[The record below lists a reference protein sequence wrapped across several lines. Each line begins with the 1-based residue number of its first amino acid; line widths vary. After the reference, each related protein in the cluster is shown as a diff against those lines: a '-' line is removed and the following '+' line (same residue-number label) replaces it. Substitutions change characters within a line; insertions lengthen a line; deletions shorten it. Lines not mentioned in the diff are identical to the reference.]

1 MLSSAARAV
10 GGRARVAAR
19 RGRGI
24 YSSSPAARALV
35 GLHGTDDNDADESR
49 RQKGAAVRSLA
60 TLAERPHSTGGSS
73 VRSGSRSTRSSA
85 FLQQSSGF
93 HTTSRREVLPYV
105 ILGAGV
111 AYLFAKTIIDYRARK
126 EAGLTGD
133 GASDDDSDDEWDEDI
148 DGPRPAA
155 KRKKKTVKISD
166 ISGIAGL
173 DLGSVYSRVGVAVP
187 EEAEVDADDD
197 DYFSDEDDGTPKSW
211 SVRVVENA
219 EGSRSTVSLVGLQP
233 GEDKFVVG
241 AKAANLIGSNFWASH
256 SLLGLTIKDPAAKYF
271 MKHFGCEDRIL
282 SGIGGT
288 MQVQVSSTP
297 EDGGRGSP
305 EMLTAQSIAHLR
317 DVATQHIEGEG
328 SECSHMLVAV
338 PEEQWR
344 NEKAAAAYDLALKQ
358 AGAQSLGVERQ
369 ALCALHGVDREQ
381 QYLMTTSD
389 TDWWEEGRLVAICD
403 VGRSVEVALLRLGD
417 PETRDAE
424 VLAVES
430 GTPFVGGQSLD
441 KVIIDQLLA
450 DFEKE
455 NNGMDLRSDQMT
467 FERVAEAV
475 NTAKHEL
482 STKLTADI
490 NLPYISADATG
501 PKHMNATLKRSQFE
515 RDTDAVMR
523 DILAPCEKV
532 FNEIGEDANGSAS
545 GLAVAVVG
553 GCARSESLVGDVRKV
568 FEKASSGKL
577 EGGVTLMKLEMPEE
591 AVVNGAAALAAKRA
605 GWA

>member
-1 MLSSAARAV
+1 MTTLVARPSISGGSPVSGSSRSIS
-10 GGRARVAAR
+10 RSIS
-19 RGRGI
+19 RGI
-24 YSSSPAARALV
+24 GRRTSRSGPGSR
-35 GLHGTDDNDADESR
+35 NSR
-49 RQKGAAVRSLA
+49 RNTGLQHS
-60 TLAERPHSTGGSS
+60 AE
-73 VRSGSRSTRSSA
+73 
-85 FLQQSSGF
+85 F
-93 HTTSRREVLPYV
+93 HATSRQEVLPYIV
-105 ILGAGV
+105 LGAGV
-111 AYLFAKTIIDYRARK
+111 TYLFAKTIINYRKRK

-133 GASDDDSDDEWDEDI
+133 GDEEDDSDEDWDEDI

-155 KRKKKTVKISD
+155 KRKKKAVKLSD

-173 DLGSVYSRVGVAVP
+173 DLGSVYSRVGVAMP
-187 EEAEVDADDD
+187 EEAEDDEDDD
-197 DYFSDEDDGTPKSW
+197 DYFSDEDDGTPKAW

-233 GEDKFVVG
+233 GEDDFVVG

-256 SLLGLTIKDPAAKYF
+256 CLLGLTAKDPAAERF
-271 MKHFGCEDRIL
+271 MEHFGCGDRIL

-288 MQVQVSSTP
+288 MQVQVSGTP

-317 DVATQHIEGEG
+317 GVATQHIEGEG
-328 SECSHMLVAV
+328 NECSHMLVAV
-338 PEEQWR
+338 PEEQWQ
-344 NEKAAAAYDLALKQ
+344 NEKAAAAYEMALKQ

-369 ALCALHGVDREQ
+369 ALCAVHGVDREQ
-381 QYLMTTSD
+381 QYLRADSD
-389 TDWWEEGRLVAICD
+389 ADWWEEGRLVAICD
-403 VGRSVEVALLRLGD
+403 VGRSVEVSLIRLGD

-430 GTPFVGGQSLD
+430 GKPFVGGQSLD
-441 KVIIDQLLA
+441 NVIIDQLLA

-515 RDTDAVMR
+515 RDTDFVMR
-523 DILAPCEKV
+523 DILAPCENV
-532 FNEIGEDANGSAS
+532 FNEIGEDAVGSTS

-553 GCARSESLVGDVRKV
+553 GCARSEAMVSDVRQM
-568 FEKASSGKL
+568 FEKAAAGKL
-577 EGGVTLMKLEMPEE
+577 EGPVTLIKLEMPEE

-605 GWA
+605 GWS